1 MKKYMF
7 LLLLL
12 AFLSGCAGTPQETPM
27 LTETPATEV
36 TLTPEPTPTPELL
49 TAEQAAN
56 IYLEFLMDKMPCS
69 YYEETLY
76 HSELYSDMTPEWAL
90 KLYHAKDLTGD
101 GIPELYC
108 SGPGVTNIWTIQD
121 GTVTC
126 LGGKTTYEQILAN
139 GGIFYHRPGGVPD
152 NDCYFYSWLSPESRE
167 YPEISFAAYDM
178 DSDGEMDSF
187 YIDSAEV
194 TRSEWEARTA
204 PYFALRDA
212 EPTEEQKALPF
223 LQWAAELGADI
234 ADFLDMEPWQAAYW
248 DILMNPEEHEDV
260 YTLSEEDISWLC
272 ENYGIGQN
280 DVYSFSLCDLD
291 GDNVPELLLGYGKR
305 GEYSS
310 FPRLLLNILRWN
322 EETGT
327 VEDLTGPRTYGL
339 KDTLWFFENGYFG
352 TMHGVSNLYTVFWK
366 LEDTPGHYWD
376 GFLRPWMAG
385 EEPKREDIFFEDSQT
400 GEIWSEDAFDA
411 LIGARTAE
419 AVFQKLTSEN
429 IRQAFFP
436 AEGEEVTP

>member
-7 LLLLL
+7 LFLLL
-12 AFLSGCAGTPQETPM
+12 AFLPGCAGTPQETP
-27 LTETPATEV
+27 TPAEAP
-36 TLTPEPTPTPELL
+36 TPTIEPTPTPAPEPL

-152 NDCYFYSWLSPESRE
+152 NDCYFYSRLSPESRE
-167 YPEISFAAYDM
+167 YPEISFGAYDM
-178 DSDGEMDSF
+178 DSDGEMDTF
-187 YIDSAEV
+187 YIDSTEV
-194 TRSEWEARTA
+194 TQDEWEARTA
-204 PYFALRDA
+204 PYLALRDA

-248 DILMNPEEHEDV
+248 DILMHPAAYKEFYV
-260 YTLSEEDISWLC
+260 L
-272 ENYGIGQN
+272 ENENTEVTKLYC
-280 DVYSFSLCDLD
+280 FSLYDLD
-291 GDNVPELLLGYGKR
+291 RDGIPELLLGDTIR
-305 GEYSS
+305 EYSDY
-310 FPRLLLNILRWN
+310 PYTLLNILRWT
-322 EETGT
+322 EEDGT
-327 VEDLTGPRTYGL
+327 VKDMDGPRTYGL
-339 KDTLWFFENGYFG
+339 IDIVWFYENGYIG
-352 TMHGVSNLYTVFWK
+352 TANCAGDLYANYWK
-366 LEDTPGHYWD
+366 IEDDPDHYWYGYLRGGSRLFDAD
-376 GFLRPWMAG
+376 GTAVNGSEFFDMLG
-385 EEPKREDIFFEDSQT
+385 EEMDVPVWLE
-400 GEIWSEDAFDA
+400 
-411 LIGARTAE
+411 
-419 AVFQKLTSEN
+419 LTPEN
-429 IRQAFFP
+429 IHRAFFP